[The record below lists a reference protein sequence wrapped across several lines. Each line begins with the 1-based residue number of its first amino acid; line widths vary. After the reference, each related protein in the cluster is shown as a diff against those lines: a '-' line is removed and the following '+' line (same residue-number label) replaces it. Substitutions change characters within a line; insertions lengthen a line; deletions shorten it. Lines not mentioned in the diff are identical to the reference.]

1 MLLISVHADLVE
13 RSKAQHIT
21 QACSPEFYRV
31 HSEDEASP
39 AEEKSFQPLL
49 PSFKDKNHTSD
60 PGKGAPTDRTHSC
73 GVQGT
78 RTAVQIWEFSLPS
91 LSKKPK
97 PASYTHS
104 WTRNCFISTLQ
115 PQQGMFST
123 GSPFQWSLSDSQG
136 EQLHSWR
143 GRDSRA
149 LPQET
154 LASRVFTHPASTEHM
169 DKTHWFKTM
178 LEHIIYLRSELLN
191 RVFCW
196 KQTHFFKN

>member
-1 MLLISVHADLVE
+1 MQILWRDPRLNTSPRHA
-13 RSKAQHIT
+13 AQNSILCT
-21 QACSPEFYRV
+21 QRMK
-31 HSEDEASP
+31 P
-39 AEEKSFQPLL
+39 AQQR
-49 PSFKDKNHTSD
+49 KNHFSPSCHHLKTKTTRVTL
-60 PGKGAPTDRTHSC
+60 GKEHPQTGP
-73 GVQGT
+73 
-78 RTAVQIWEFSLPS
+78 TAVGCRAPELQCRSESS
-91 LSKKPK
+91 ASQPK

-154 LASRVFTHPASTEHM
+154 LASRVFTHPASTEYT

-196 KQTHFFKN
+196 KQTHFLKN